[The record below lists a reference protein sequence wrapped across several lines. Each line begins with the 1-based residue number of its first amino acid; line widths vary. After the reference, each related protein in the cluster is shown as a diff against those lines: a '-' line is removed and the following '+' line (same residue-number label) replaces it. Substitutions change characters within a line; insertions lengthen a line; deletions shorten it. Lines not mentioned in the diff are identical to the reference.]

1 MFPDEKN
8 IKKPETKRSGSWQC
22 PSQHTKSRP
31 KPSAMEDEQRNAF
44 SAYAQQSGL
53 RASSAEWTSNSSL
66 LVLPS
71 HRAREI
77 VFRLP
82 CRDCGDGK
90 SSLRVLPVNGCPIAF
105 NGPNFEGKLVSRIR
119 DADTTSNVEGNLLP
133 NKQYFHNRSRQY
145 HWCVQGRFKK
155 RVRFDKVVTGQ
166 DFGRPFRNRPSSL
179 VVKKALEL
187 LKSKLPESF
196 HCDLLS
202 DEPRIEHPLLSGCQH
217 FRIDRPEDLE
227 GVLDEDMHGIGE
239 DGNVIED
246 TRLLGDDSVPQ
257 DGIARR
263 KYFAKN
269 CNLERFYFEPGFVY
283 TFDTY
288 VNFFSPARYRMELTT
303 FFSVDVIPLFNGYPL
318 LMSMAKEKDN
328 GEYFWATEMWHQRL
342 LNYDEKPGPLARLF
356 TEKA

>member
-1 MFPDEKN
+1 M
-8 IKKPETKRSGSWQC
+8 KRQLARR
-22 PSQHTKSRP
+22 PSTQKVEDRSL
-31 KPSAMEDEQRNAF
+31 KAMEDEQRNAF

-53 RASSAEWTSNSSL
+53 RASSAEWTSNSLL

-77 VFRLP
+77 IFRLP

-90 SSLRVLPVNGCPIAF
+90 SSLQVLPVNGCPIAF
-105 NGPNFEGKLVSRIR
+105 SGPNFEGKLVSRIR
-119 DADTTSNVEGNLLP
+119 DVDATSNVEGNLLP
-133 NKQYFHNRSRQY
+133 NKQYFQNRSRQY
-145 HWCVQGRFKK
+145 HWCVQGQFKK

-187 LKSKLPESF
+187 LKSKLPEAF

-269 CNLERFYFEPGFVY
+269 CNLERFHFEPGFVY

-303 FFSVDVIPLFNGYPL
+303 FFSVDVVPLFNGYPL

-328 GEYFWATEMWHQRL
+328 GEYFWATEMWHRRL

-356 TEKA
+356 TEKS

>member
-1 MFPDEKN
+1 
-8 IKKPETKRSGSWQC
+8 
-22 PSQHTKSRP
+22 
-31 KPSAMEDEQRNAF
+31 MEDEDRKAF

-53 RASSAEWTSNSSL
+53 RATSAEWTSNSSL

-77 VFRLP
+77 EFHLP
-82 CRDCGDGK
+82 CRNCDKGESK
-90 SSLRVLPVNGCPIAF
+90 LPVLPVNGCPIAF

-119 DADTTSNVEGNLLP
+119 DVDTTSNVEGNLLP

-145 HWCVQGRFKK
+145 QWCVQGRFKK

-179 VVKKALEL
+179 VVNKGLDL
-187 LKSKLPESF
+187 LKNKLPEAF

-202 DEPRIEHPLLSGCQH
+202 NEPMIEHPLLSGCQH

-227 GVLDEDMHGIGE
+227 GLLDEDMHGVSE
-239 DGNVIED
+239 DGSVIED
-246 TRLLGDDSVPQ
+246 TRLLDDDSVPQ
-257 DGIARR
+257 DGVARR

-269 CNLERFYFEPGFVY
+269 CNLERYYFEPEFVY
-283 TFDTY
+283 TFDTF

-318 LMSMAKEKDN
+318 FMSMAKEKDSA
-328 GEYFWATEMWHQRL
+328 EYFWATEMWHQRL

-356 TEKA
+356 MEKS